1 LLVKE
6 KWPIVL
12 TGVAGVCYRPPAL
25 MPQSFA
31 PSLDRSR
38 AAGVSASAWWS
49 YRGPTEEASAQA

>member
-12 TGVAGVCYRPPAL
+12 TESPGFAIVTAL

-31 PSLDRSR
+31 LSFDRSR
-38 AAGVSASAWWS
+38 AAGVSASAWWW
-49 YRGPTEEASAQA
+49 YRGPTEEASA